1 MTAIFNTMTMLFYNK
16 SILFINS
23 NIFHATILFFFSQ
36 GVYILALLKCGFQIT
51 AIGEDERAM

>member
-36 GVYILALLKCGFQIT
+36 GVYILALLKCSFQIT